1 MFKDLSAKYDQDNK
15 ERLQEKLVENKI
27 LSKKE
32 KEKSN
37 NTVMSN
43 AKIYLKMKNKS
54 SLNIE
59 KKYYEINALL
69 YL

>member
-15 ERLQEKLVENKI
+15 ERLQEKLVKNKI

>member
-1 MFKDLSAKYDQDNK
+1 MIKIIKKGYK
-15 ERLQEKLVENKI
+15 KKLVKNKS

-37 NTVMSN
+37 NIVMSN